1 MDLTFDPAKDQ
12 ANIAKHAVSLA
23 LAAQIDWSEVVSR
36 PDTRHDYKEL
46 REIGFGLIDDRL
58 YCVVFTQRG
67 ESSACVRQT
76 REKFAMFKNRKIV
89 MPSEEEEAAINRGIA
104 ADPDT
109 YEVSRE
115 EIQEMRPLKN
125 RGGRPKLNNPKEP
138 VSLRLD
144 ADVLA
149 AFRASGDG
157 WQTRMNNALREW
169 LSEHK
174 EHA

>member
-1 MDLTFDPAKDQ
+1 MVFHWHWLRRSTGLKLSVVPIRATTIKSCAK
-12 ANIAKHAVSLA
+12 SA
-23 LAAQIDWSEVVSR
+23 LAQSTTDYTAWSSLSAAI
-36 PDTRHDYKEL
+36 H
-46 REIGFGLIDDRL
+46 FM
-58 YCVVFTQRG
+58 
-67 ESSACVRQT
+67 SSACVKQT
-76 REKFAMFKNRKIV
+76 GGNFAMFKNRKFV
-89 MPSEEEEAAINRGIA
+89 MPSDAEEAAINRGIA

-125 RGGRPKLNNPKEP
+125 RGGRPKLDNPKEP

>member
-1 MDLTFDPAKDQ
+1 
-12 ANIAKHAVSLA
+12 
-23 LAAQIDWSEVVSR
+23 
-36 PDTRHDYKEL
+36 
-46 REIGFGLIDDRL
+46 
-58 YCVVFTQRG
+58 
-67 ESSACVRQT
+67 
-76 REKFAMFKNRKIV
+76 MFKNRKIV
-89 MPSEEEEAAINRGIA
+89 MPTDEEEAAINRGIA

-115 EIQEMRPLKN
+115 EVQEMKPLKN
-125 RGGRPKLNNPKEP
+125 RGGRPKLDNPKEP

-169 LSEHK
+169 LATHK